1 MGTER
6 ADACPRGRRRE
17 LVGRDSRG
25 GARHLWKGAVRSS
38 KRRSAQL
45 KVNLGRTE
53 VPTSP
58 VDVPP
63 SGAHRSSANW
73 HNSDLPRCPRSG
85 RQSGGKR
92 TSRARERAAVPPR
105 HRGRARERAED
116 PTIIPAPPPLCWA
129 GGGPDAAAIPASV
142 TRPFQE
148 MRSKRN

>member
-1 MGTER
+1 MVIRLQKFGSIRSSSFRAEGCEAPLER
-6 ADACPRGRRRE
+6 RGS
-17 LVGRDSRG
+17 LVEAPVGAAEGHFGPNRSSDQPGGRP
-25 GARHLWKGAVRSS
+25 AVRCSS
-38 KRRSAQL
+38 KFR
-45 KVNLGRTE
+45 
-53 VPTSP
+53 
-58 VDVPP
+58 
-63 SGAHRSSANW
+63 NW

-92 TSRARERAAVPPR
+92 TSRARERTAVPPR

-129 GGGPDAAAIPASV
+129 GGGPDAAAIAASV